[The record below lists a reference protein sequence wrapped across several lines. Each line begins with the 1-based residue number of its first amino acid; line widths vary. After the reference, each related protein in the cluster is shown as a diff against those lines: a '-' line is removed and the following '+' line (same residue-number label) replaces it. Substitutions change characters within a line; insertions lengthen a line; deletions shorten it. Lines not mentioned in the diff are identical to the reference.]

1 MMLNILQLLFTR
13 PKRYQFFTFLFLYF
27 TISMQMIYAQ
37 NTADSAYYVTFPDQL
52 TTRIYTSRKYTEFTI
67 KDRISDN
74 NLKFEPNSTM
84 NLGVGATYNGLTLN
98 VAYGFGFLNPDQG
111 TGKSKY
117 LDLQAH
123 AYPKNLVIDLFLQ
136 FYRGYYSDLGE
147 FSTATEPFLLLPNM
161 RARKIGANVQYLFN
175 GDKISLRAAFLQSEW
190 QKRSAGS
197 PFIGFEL
204 YGGNAS
210 NDEPFLPQGIL
221 SSDERR
227 FDATRYFQFGPNLG
241 YVHTF
246 VILKHFFITGYASTN
261 ISLGQQRLFF
271 EESSQQ
277 KWGVSSNLFLRGFVG
292 YNSEKWSI
300 NANYVHNRV
309 NMIRNNDFDNS
320 ILTGNYRINF
330 VYRISPSR
338 KLKPYLDAVDLKRLL
353 LR

>member
-1 MMLNILQLLFTR
+1 MMLNLIQSTFIKLSQLKF
-13 PKRYQFFTFLFLYF
+13 YTFLFF
-27 TISMQMIYAQ
+27 CFVISEQTIFAQ
-37 NTADSAYYVTFPDQL
+37 DTADSAYYVSFPNQL
-52 TTRIYTSRKYTEFTI
+52 TTRIYTSRKYTEFNI
-67 KDRISDN
+67 KDRVSGN
-74 NLKFEPNSTM
+74 MLKFEPNSTL
-84 NLGVGATYNGLTLN
+84 NLGLGATYNGLTLN
-98 VAYGFGFLNPDQG
+98 LAYGFGFLNPDNG

-136 FYRGYYSDLGE
+136 FYRGYYSELGE

-161 RARKIGANVQYLFN
+161 KARKIGANVQYLFN

-210 NDEPFLPQGIL
+210 NDEQILPDGFL
-221 SSDERR
+221 SSEFRN

-261 ISLGQQRLFF
+261 LSLGQQRLFF
-271 EESSQQ
+271 EESTQQ
-277 KWGVSSNLFLRGFVG
+277 QWGISSNLFLRGFVG
-292 YNSEKWSI
+292 YNSKKWSI
-300 NANYVHNRV
+300 NANYVHNRI

-320 ILTGNYRINF
+320 IYTGNYRINF
-330 VYRISPSR
+330 VYRISPGR
-338 KLKPYLDAVDLKRLL
+338 KIKPYLDAVDPKRLL

>member
-1 MMLNILQLLFTR
+1 M
-13 PKRYQFFTFLFLYF
+13 
-27 TISMQMIYAQ
+27 ISVQMIYAQ
-37 NTADSAYYVTFPDQL
+37 DTADTAYYVTFPDRL
-52 TTRIYTSRKYTEFTI
+52 ITRIYTSRKYTEFNI
-67 KDRISDN
+67 KDRVSGN
-74 NLKFEPNSTM
+74 MLKFEPNSTL
-84 NLGVGATYNGLTLN
+84 NLGLGATYNGLTLN
-98 VAYGFGFLNPDQG
+98 LAYGFGFLNPDNG

-136 FYRGYYSDLGE
+136 FYRGYYSELGE
-147 FSTATEPFLLLPNM
+147 FSTATEPFLLLPNLK
-161 RARKIGANVQYLFN
+161 ARKIGANVQYLFN

-210 NDEPFLPQGIL
+210 NDEPFLPERFL

-271 EESSQQ
+271 EENSQQ
-277 KWGVSSNLFLRGFVG
+277 NWGVSSNLFLRGFVG
-292 YNSEKWSI
+292 YNTEKWSI

-309 NMIRNNDFDNS
+309 NMIPNNDFDNS

-330 VYRISPSR
+330 VYRISPSH